1 MTFTQHNRN
10 LIISRSTSGQP
21 SHQLRFQG
29 LSSLP
34 PFVIGTETLVAAGH
48 VTRVSV
54 PTTKGGREERPWERG
69 CPHMY
74 VDMSFMLV
82 SPVVLAKMIGSQLS
96 NCFPFVFQS
105 THPVQAVK
113 VAAMVVGAAGIVLV
127 SVTGIATAANKE
139 CIDPSPTA
147 SYTNWTKSYVISNGT
162 SPCYTHKDLTLS
174 LLSLIGGSFIWSVS
188 SGMYDKCLGH

>member
-1 MTFTQHNRN
+1 
-10 LIISRSTSGQP
+10 
-21 SHQLRFQG
+21 
-29 LSSLP
+29 
-34 PFVIGTETLVAAGH
+34 
-48 VTRVSV
+48 
-54 PTTKGGREERPWERG
+54 
-69 CPHMY
+69 MY

-96 NCFPFVFQS
+96 NCFPLVFQS

-139 CIDPSPTA
+139 CIDPSPTPFHTQN
-147 SYTNWTKSYVISNGT
+147 STKSYVISNGT

-188 SGMYDKCLGH
+188 SGMYDECLGH